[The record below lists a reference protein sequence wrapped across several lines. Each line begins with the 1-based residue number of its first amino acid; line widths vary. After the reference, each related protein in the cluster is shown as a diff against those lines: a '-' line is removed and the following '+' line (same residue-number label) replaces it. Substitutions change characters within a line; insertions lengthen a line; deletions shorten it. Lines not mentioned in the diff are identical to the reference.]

1 MANKLMG
8 VALILTLF
16 FSTNLSMAAGD
27 IAPATMDKYRQIK
40 STLSQIAKAKEGIY
54 ARDIVESAQR
64 TLARAQEEIDAKRE
78 KSTREALNM
87 AELQIAQAKA
97 KVEEREAAERTAV
110 TRSRVDK
117 LEQRLSAIL
126 SGKGDEK

>member
-1 MANKLMG
+1 MSNKLIG
-8 VALILTLF
+8 VAFILTIF
-16 FSTNLSMAAGD
+16 FSTNFAMAAGD
-27 IAPATMDKYRQIK
+27 IAPATMEKYRQIK

-54 ARDIVESAQR
+54 AREIVESAQR
-64 TLARAQEEIDAKRE
+64 TLARAQEEIDAKRD

-87 AELQIAQAKA
+87 AELQIEQAKA